1 LQDHFVLFEFLFGFV
16 FDEQVADLFETII
29 EDDDRFFRI
38 GFVQCGQCSGL
49 GSMEQ
54 DKGSVLLVAH
64 APFFVGRVVTADVH
78 ECQSMVS
85 ILDGAVVMLKTEPG
99 DSAVVVLEEFAV
111 GFKALV
117 IVHGKVWG
125 LFFDGEHA
133 IQEGREALDRQ
144 SVGAALGFH
153 LKDP

>member
-1 LQDHFVLFEFLFGFV
+1 MQDHFVLFELFFGFV
-16 FDEQVADLFETII
+16 FDEEVSDLFEAIV

-38 GFVQCGQCSGL
+38 GFVQCSQCGGL

-54 DKGSVLLVAH
+54 DKGSVLFVAH
-64 APFFVGRVVTADVH
+64 APFLVGRVVTADVH
-78 ECQSMVS
+78 EGQSMVS
-85 ILDGAVVMLKTEPG
+85 ILDGAVVMLETEPG

-111 GFKALV
+111 GFEALV

-125 LFFDGEHA
+125 LFFDRKHA
-133 IQEGREALDRQ
+133 IQEGREAFDRQ

>member
-1 LQDHFVLFEFLFGFV
+1 M
-16 FDEQVADLFETII
+16 FETIV
-29 EDDDRFFRI
+29 EGDDRFFRI
-38 GFVQCGQCSGL
+38 GFVQCGQCGGL

-54 DKGSVLLVAH
+54 DKGSVLFVAH

-78 ECQSMVS
+78 EGQSMVS
-85 ILDGAVVMLKTEPG
+85 ILDGAVVMLETEPG

-153 LKDP
+153 LKDS